1 MKVFKKLIA
10 SILVLSVLSVSMVLP
25 SSGFAAQSNNVSQ
38 TVFISTEE
46 NVQEART
53 AKEANPSVSVDSNI
67 KSTNGE
73 ISPKSV
79 PTYVSKKALRWAI
92 NNTTTITNL
101 VGKYAGKDVAI
112 KVGQVM
118 NTHVKPALRQ
128 LERLDKVTY
137 GKLEETLYDVMK
149 KPIGTK
155 YARIGAKTIV
165 TIIEVFAPI

>member
-1 MKVFKKLIA
+1 MKVFKKLIS
-10 SILVLSVLSVSMVLP
+10 SILVLSVLSVSLAVPP
-25 SSGFAAQSNNVSQ
+25 SVFAAQSNNIFQ
-38 TVFISTEE
+38 TVSITEE
-46 NVQEART
+46 NVQQETIQLQEART
-53 AKEANPSVSVDSNI
+53 AKEANPS
-67 KSTNGE
+67 TNGE
-73 ISPKSV
+73 ISPNSA

-101 VGKYAGKDVAI
+101 VGKYAGEKTAI

-118 NTHVKPALRQ
+118 NTHIKPALRQ

-149 KPIGTK
+149 GPIGTK

-165 TIIEVFAPI
+165 TIIEVAAPI